1 MVMIREEVPFAS
13 ETLEELKESEEGKKK
28 KVLLT
33 EEFGVVKENPFEGM
47 TTMLLDA
54 ELYEDTDE

>member
-13 ETLEELKESEEGKKK
+13 ETLEDLKESEEGKKK

-33 EEFGVVKENPFEGM
+33 EDLGVVKEIPLEGAIARM
-47 TTMLLDA
+47 DHNMEVDV
-54 ELYEDTDE
+54 DE

>member
-33 EEFGVVKENPFEGM
+33 EDLGVVKEIPLEGANARM
-47 TTMLLDA
+47 DCDMEVDV
-54 ELYEDTDE
+54 DE

>member
-33 EEFGVVKENPFEGM
+33 EDFGKIQEIPLE
-47 TTMLLDA
+47 DA
-54 ELYEDTDE
+54 IARMDCDMEVDVDE

>member
-28 KVLLT
+28 KVLL
-33 EEFGVVKENPFEGM
+33 GVVKEIPLE
-47 TTMLLDA
+47 DA
-54 ELYEDTDE
+54 IARMDCDMEVDE